1 MRRFALFVLF
11 CGVFG
16 SSLALASPA
25 SANTTVN
32 IKMTFAEPAVNPDC
46 AVTNGFCGQGV
57 VHPLGSATETI
68 EFGAACGSTCDLR
81 TINLAGGSIIADEY
95 EFPTSLSGVIIGGT
109 GMFAGATGTYT
120 GTVHIAHDRVS
131 IVTLTGTLTY
141 DP

>member
-32 IKMTFAEPAVNPDC
+32 IKMRFAEPAVNPDC

-57 VHPLGSATETI
+57 VLPLGPATETI
-68 EFGAACGSTCDLR
+68 EFGAACGGACVCCAGTDCAVA
-81 TINLAGGSIIADEY
+81 LASATPAIRSSETTGAIAERCVRVTWSPLGD
-95 EFPTSLSGVIIGGT
+95 PT
-109 GMFAGATGTYT
+109 
-120 GTVHIAHDRVS
+120 RE
-131 IVTLTGTLTY
+131 
-141 DP
+141 